1 MYASRVDG
9 VGEAGGRAQ
18 AGGAVGALGQPA
30 QLLDPSDVRPID
42 ADGVLALLLR
52 HVEGAVGDADEVGA
66 LDAVLRIGGDAADML
81 RNSPLSRGFSAR
93 RSMTERAI
101 ERPSCSS
108 RRASRR
114 ANSSPPSR
122 KASPPWRRRVAT
134 CARTRSPIGWPC
146 RSLTCLKLSMSS
158 RTSVSEPLVLCLV
171 QVVLEA
177 LVEVAVVAEPGEGV
191 GERQAHRLQR
201 AVHRALVERDGDE
214 RADEGR
220 GEERRALPED
230 GQHEADRGHDREG
243 NDRPVD
249 RALEQRHERLA
260 RPARDDARR
269 QRDVDGVE
277 GRRGEDDLDEEPADA
292 VVGADERGGCACRSA
307 AECVDGAVV
316 GEPDGRA
323 ALDELDGRP
332 GDEADDD
339 RRLPAVDDGRADDE
353 DSGEETP
360 PDEIPSIGTGYASTN
375 VAATASA
382 SMPPS
387 MAMLGAES
395 RVRPPQQRV
404 PRRPPAQRV
413 LEAEEAGRSLS
424 KPPAS
429 PLHPTRS
436 RASESDV
443 PSPDWFTSASLRPRQ
458 ERRRGRWPQRAGTPA
473 WTSNAAS
480 DLPIDNRT
488 PDVTKYPGHRA
499 VHIPRTRD
507 WSKPLLI
514 PRKGH
519 LRGPTR
525 DPLRGAAGG
534 PTRSGRRTTR

>member
-1 MYASRVDG
+1 M
-9 VGEAGGRAQ
+9 
-18 AGGAVGALGQPA
+18 
-30 QLLDPSDVRPID
+30 
-42 ADGVLALLLR
+42 
-52 HVEGAVGDADEVGA
+52 
-66 LDAVLRIGGDAADML
+66 
-81 RNSPLSRGFSAR
+81 
-93 RSMTERAI
+93 
-101 ERPSCSS
+101 
-108 RRASRR
+108 
-114 ANSSPPSR
+114 
-122 KASPPWRRRVAT
+122 
-134 CARTRSPIGWPC
+134 
-146 RSLTCLKLSMSS
+146 
-158 RTSVSEPLVLCLV
+158 
-171 QVVLEA
+171 
-177 LVEVAVVAEPGEGV
+177 EVAVVAEPGEGV

-269 QRDVDGVE
+269 ERDVDGVE

-292 VVGADERGGCACRSA
+292 VVGADERGGSACRSA

-353 DSGEETP
+353 DCGEG
-360 PDEIPSIGTGYASTN
+360 D
-375 VAATASA
+375 AAGRDSLDRHGIRLHERRRDRERERCLRAWPCSERRA
-382 SMPPS
+382 
-387 MAMLGAES
+387 

-413 LEAEEAGRSLS
+413 LEAEEAGRFLS

-480 DLPIDNRT
+480 DLSRCYRT
-488 PDVTKYPGHRA
+488 PDVTKYPGRRA
-499 VHIPRTRD
+499 RSHPPYEGLVKSPAHP
-507 WSKPLLI
+507 P
-514 PRKGH
+514 KGA
-519 LRGPTR
+519 LARSYARP
-525 DPLRGAAGG
+525 AS
-534 PTRSGRRTTR
+534 RSGRRPHAKRSAYHPVRVVSVVPWPDECTNQPFPT